1 MVRLLGLRTLA
12 GQISLWT
19 ALTVCAVLIVLLL
32 VTTSMSRRQILRQT
46 NTEALA
52 EVDSHATEI
61 DGFLGQMGAVVKT
74 MAAIQAMRGPQTPP
88 HVMEELRL
96 IMDGFPADHL
106 FGVYYAF
113 AGTNYRD
120 PMSMPWIDR
129 NSYPGPVVNK
139 NDFSL
144 DTPDTV
150 WFWEP
155 KKSGRLSFTEPYFD
169 DGGSE
174 VTMLSANAPIFS
186 PAGVFYGVSG
196 VDITLEAIELMVA
209 KADLDIGQQ
218 NDVQAD
224 FAYLVSAKGA
234 IIVHPDRTLM
244 IGKDRPGAHISTQPA
259 GAQIMAADH
268 GFAAYRVGSE
278 ERMVYWSSVPLT
290 GWKLVL
296 DVPYSLVLAPVRALL
311 WRNGSV
317 AFLGVLLLIYVVSI
331 IARQV
336 AAPVNELTRA
346 AAELESGQNASERL
360 TPLLDRPDEVG
371 NLGRAFTRM
380 ADEIRQREESLAAWN
395 ANLEKTVSERT
406 AELKSAV
413 TQLERLRAQEQ
424 AAFSALQDSQQK
436 LSGELAEAAA
446 YVQSVLPPPLTQGP
460 VRAEWAFE
468 PSSALGGDAFD
479 YGPLPGRADFEICLL
494 DVCGHGVGA
503 ALLSISVLNV
513 LRAESLP
520 GVDFQDP
527 GAILAGLN
535 TAFPMERNREMFFT
549 AWCGIYDPQAR
560 LMRFAGGGHP
570 PAVLLLADGS
580 TQLLSAPGPV
590 IGALPGMHFKT
601 HESVIP
607 AGARLFVFSDGA
619 CEIERADGTMLTHSD
634 FRQMLGRAPR
644 EGAVAWIMAELRA
657 VNRKKVFDDDV
668 SLVEFSFP

>member
-1 MVRLLGLRTLA
+1 MVRLFGLRTLA
-12 GQISLWT
+12 GQLSLWT

-61 DGFLGQMGAVVKT
+61 DGFLGQMGSVVKT
-74 MAAIQAMRGPQTPP
+74 MAALQVLRGPEPPP
-88 HVMEELRL
+88 HVLEELRL
-96 IMDGFPADHL
+96 LMDSFPADRV
-106 FGVYYAF
+106 FGLYYAF
-113 AGTNYRD
+113 AGTDYRD
-120 PMSMPWIDR
+120 PMAMPWIDR

-139 NDFSL
+139 NDFAL

-150 WFWEP
+150 WFWGP
-155 KKSGRLSFTEPYFD
+155 KKAGGLSFTEPYFD

-174 VTMLSANAPIFS
+174 VTMFSANAPIFG
-186 PAGVFYGVSG
+186 PGGAFYGVSG
-196 VDITLEAIELMVA
+196 VDITLDAIEHMVA

-218 NDVQAD
+218 HGVQED

-234 IIVHPDRTLM
+234 IIVHPDRALM
-244 IGKDRPGAHISTQPA
+244 IGDGRPGAHVSTLPA
-259 GAQIMAADH
+259 GAEIMAADH
-268 GFAAYRVGSE
+268 GFADYRDGSE

-346 AAELESGQNASERL
+346 AAELESGQRASERL

-380 ADEIRQREESLAAWN
+380 AEEIRQREESLASWN

-424 AAFSALQDSQQK
+424 EAFTALQDSQEK
-436 LSGELAEAAA
+436 LAGELSEAAA
-446 YVQSVLPPPLTQGP
+446 YVQSVLPPPLSDGP
-460 VRAEWAFE
+460 VRTAWAFE

-520 GVDFQDP
+520 GVDFHDP

-549 AWCGIYDPQAR
+549 AWCGIYQPDTR

-590 IGALPGMHFKT
+590 IGALPGMRFKT
-601 HESVIP
+601 EQSVIP

-619 CEIERADGTMLTHSD
+619 CEIERTDGTMLTHAD
-634 FRQMLGRAPR
+634 FRQLLARAPR

-657 VNRKKVFDDDV
+657 INRKKVFDDDV
-668 SLVEFSFP
+668 SLVEFFFP